1 MRYIALL
8 RGINVGGNNKIAMS
22 ELKRCFLD
30 AGFSHVETYINSG
43 NVLFDGDRNDES
55 ILQKMC
61 ETLIK
66 NHFGFS
72 VAVALVKAESLKNM
86 MAKAPEWWGKDPSS
100 KHNAIFVIQPYSAL
114 EIMEEVGQTKPEYE
128 KVQAVDSMI
137 FWSAPIETF
146 SKTRW
151 AKIVGTKAYQKIT
164 IRNANTAWKLLQLTH
179 PFE

>member
-22 ELKRCFLD
+22 ELKRCFQET
-30 AGFSHVETYINSG
+30 GFSHVETYINSG
-43 NVLFDGDRNDES
+43 NVLFDSDQYDES

-66 NHFGFS
+66 DHFGFS
-72 VAVALVKAESLKNM
+72 ILVALVKAQSLSIM

-100 KHNAIFVIQPYSAL
+100 KHNAIFVIQPYIAH
-114 EIMEEVGQTKPEYE
+114 EILEEVVQTKPEYE

-137 FWSAPIETF
+137 FWSAPLETF

-151 AKIVGTKAYQKIT
+151 AKIVGTKEYAKIT
-164 IRNANTAWKLLQLTH
+164 IRNANTAYKLLELSSL
-179 PFE
+179 

>member
-22 ELKRCFLD
+22 ELKRYFQET
-30 AGFSHVETYINSG
+30 GFSHVETYINSG
-43 NVLFDGDRNDES
+43 NVLFDCDQFDES

-66 NHFGFS
+66 DHFGFS
-72 VAVALVKAESLKNM
+72 VAVALVKAESLRSM

-151 AKIVGTKAYQKIT
+151 VKIVGTKAYHKIT
-164 IRNANTAWKLLQLTH
+164 IRNANTAFKLLELVST
-179 PFE
+179 P